1 MNRRRKILLTAG
13 IILALAVLIP
23 VIHHYQLRA
32 ATDAYIAELKA
43 KGEPMELAQVI
54 PPPVP
59 PEQNSADTFREAV
72 SLINADKS
80 LLATNYAYGMR
91 MVAPGRAMVQ
101 WQQPDVRDSD
111 ATNSWENVAAAVA
124 QNSKTLA
131 LLQQIIEKPAFDFQI
146 KYDRGIAGIN
156 FTNFY
161 LAESKRSAQRL
172 ESAALC
178 ALHQGDTA
186 AAVKNLRA
194 MLALVQAMR
203 DERLIISEL
212 VRIAIT
218 AMAQTVTWEILQAP
232 NVTDEQLAAMEKDW
246 MDLNFIQGEENAL
259 AMEFVSRRITTAKWR
274 SSSSEL
280 QDYLDGWA
288 RSGLS
293 DQPETDLDVLKVKA
307 KVILWRY
314 WWSYPDEIRA
324 LDSHEVFLKS
334 ARFVETNDSFQT
346 AIAGQKAELAALKLN
361 QTNDVFDYFSNPAK
375 ADFHS
380 LLSQWARGTDAF
392 FNKVMRIETAK
403 QMTVTAIAL
412 KRYQLKNGKYPASLD
427 SLVPEFAAAVPVDPV
442 NGEPLHYRPNPDG
455 TFLLYS
461 VGENG
466 VDDGG
471 DPALEKGVTGPSYYW
486 QNPHALDWVWPQP
499 ATAEE
504 IQKYYAEQAGKAK
517 N

>member
-13 IILALAVLIP
+13 IVLGTAILLP

-32 ATDAYIAELKA
+32 ATEAYIAQLKA

-72 SLINADKS
+72 SLIDADKS
-80 LLATNYAYGMR
+80 LLSTNTVYGMR

-124 QNSKTLA
+124 QNAKAVA
-131 LLQQIIEKPAFDFQI
+131 LLQQIIEKPEFDFQI
-146 KYDRGIAGIN
+146 KYDRGIADLN

-178 ALHQGDTA
+178 ALHHGDTV

-194 MLALVQAMR
+194 MLALVKAMR
-203 DERLIISEL
+203 NERLIISEL

-232 NVTDEQLAAMEKDW
+232 NVTDAQLAAMQQDW
-246 MDLNFIQGEENAL
+246 MNLNFIQGEENAM
-259 AMEFVSRRITTAKWR
+259 AMEFVSGRITTAKWR
-274 SSSSEL
+274 SSSAAL
-280 QDYLDGWA
+280 QDYFDDWERA
-288 RSGLS
+288 GLS
-293 DQPETDLDVLKVKA
+293 DGAGTDLDALKIKA
-307 KVILWRY
+307 KVFLWRY
-314 WWSYPDEIRA
+314 WWSYPDEVRA
-324 LDSHEVFLKS
+324 LENYEVFLNS
-334 ARFVETNDSFQT
+334 ARFAETNGSFHT
-346 AIAGQKAELAALKLN
+346 AMTNQQAGLAALKLN
-361 QTNDVFDYFSNPAK
+361 QTNDVFDTFATPAK

-380 LLSQWARGTDAF
+380 LLSGEVRTMSSV

-427 SLVPEFAAAVPVDPV
+427 ALVPGLVAAVPVDPV

-499 ATAEE
+499 ATAGE
-504 IQKYYAEQAGKAK
+504 IQKYYAAQAKKAK

>member
-13 IILALAVLIP
+13 IVLGLVILLP

-32 ATDAYIAELKA
+32 ATEAYIAELKA
-43 KGEPMELAQVI
+43 RGEPMELAQVI

-72 SLINADKS
+72 ALINADKS
-80 LLATNYAYGMR
+80 LLSTNTVYGMR

-101 WQQPDVRDSD
+101 WQQPDVRDND
-111 ATNSWENVAAAVA
+111 GTNSWENVAAAVA
-124 QNSKTLA
+124 QNAKAVA

-146 KYDRGIAGIN
+146 NYDRGIADLN

-172 ESAALC
+172 ESAALF

-194 MLALVQAMR
+194 MLALVKAMR

-218 AMAQTVTWEILQAP
+218 SIAQTVTWEILQAP
-232 NVTDEQLAAMEKDW
+232 NLTDEQLAAMQSDW
-246 MDLNFIQGEENAL
+246 MDLNFVQGEKNAM
-259 AMEFVSRRITTAKWR
+259 AMESVGGRITTAKWR
-274 SSSSEL
+274 NSSATL
-280 QDYLDGWA
+280 QDYFDVWERA
-288 RSGLS
+288 GLS
-293 DQPETDLDVLKVKA
+293 DHPETALDALKIKA
-307 KVILWRY
+307 KVFLWRY
-314 WWSYPDEIRA
+314 WWSYPDELRA
-324 LDSHEVFLKS
+324 LKSYEVFLNT
-334 ARFVETNDSFQT
+334 ARFVETNNSFQT
-346 AIAGQKAELAALKLN
+346 AIANQKAGLEALKLN
-361 QTNDVFDYFSNPAK
+361 QTNDVSDYFLNPAK
-375 ADFHS
+375 ADFHT
-380 LLSQWARGTDAF
+380 LLSQEVRPMSAVF
-392 FNKVMRIETAK
+392 YKVMRIETAR

-412 KRYQLKNGKYPASLD
+412 KRYQLKNGKNPASLD
-427 SLVPEFAAAVPVDPV
+427 LLVPEFVAAVPVDPV
-442 NGEPLHYRPNPDG
+442 NGEPLHYRLNSDG

-461 VGENG
+461 VGDNG

-471 DPALEKGVTGPSYYW
+471 DPSLEKGVTGPSYYW
-486 QNPHALDWVWPQP
+486 QNAHALDWVWPQP

-504 IQKYYAEQAGKAK
+504 IQKYYDAQARKAQ